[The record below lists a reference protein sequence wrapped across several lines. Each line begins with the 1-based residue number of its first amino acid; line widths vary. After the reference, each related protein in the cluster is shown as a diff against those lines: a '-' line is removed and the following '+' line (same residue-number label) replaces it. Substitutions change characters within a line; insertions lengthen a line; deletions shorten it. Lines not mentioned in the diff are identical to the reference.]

1 MKQTQLYCLC
11 LIAGLGFAAPVA
23 AQQSMMHGRD
33 GMMGGGMMGGGMM
46 GGGMMG
52 GGMMGGGMMSGMNS
66 YAMRMFDANK
76 DGTLTPEEMTKGM
89 QAEIKT
95 YDADTSGSL
104 SLAEFEAMHAAHTRT
119 MMVRAFQ
126 MHDEDG
132 DGQVTEAEI
141 ATVATMMQMMM
152 AGAKGGPGMH
162 GAGKGGMMDDN

>member
-1 MKQTQLYCLC
+1 MKPTQIYSLC

-23 AQQSMMHGRD
+23 AQQGMMDGRD
-33 GMMGGGMMGGGMM
+33 GMMGGMMGGGMM
-46 GGGMMG
+46 G
-52 GGMMGGGMMSGMNS
+52 GMNS

-95 YDADTSGSL
+95 YDTDTSGSL
-104 SLAEFEAMHAAHTRT
+104 SLEEFAAMHAAHTRT

-126 MHDEDG
+126 MHDEVG

-141 ATVATMMQMMM
+141 ATMAAMMQMMM
-152 AGAKGGPGMH
+152 AGSKDGAGMH
-162 GAGKGGMMDDN
+162 GAGNGNMMDDN

>member
-1 MKQTQLYCLC
+1 MKQTQMYSLC

-23 AQQSMMHGRD
+23 AQQ
-33 GMMGGGMMGGGMM
+33 GMMDGRAGMM
-46 GGGMMG
+46 
-52 GGMMGGGMMSGMNS
+52 GGMMSGMNS

-76 DGTLTPEEMTKGM
+76 DGTLTPEEMTAGM
-89 QAEIKT
+89 QAEVKT
-95 YDADTSGSL
+95 YDTDTNGTL

-141 ATVATMMQMMM
+141 ATMAAMMQMMM
-152 AGAKGGPGMH
+152 AGAKYAP
-162 GAGKGGMMDDN
+162 GKGGMMDDN

>member
-1 MKQTQLYCLC
+1 MKQTQLYSLC

-23 AQQSMMHGRD
+23 AQQGMMEGRD
-33 GMMGGGMMGGGMM
+33 GMM
-46 GGGMMG
+46 

-66 YAMRMFDANK
+66 YAMRMFDADK

-95 YDADTSGSL
+95 YDTDTNGTL
-104 SLAEFEAMHAAHTRT
+104 SLAEFDTMHAAHTRT

-141 ATVATMMQMMM
+141 ATLAAMMQMMM

>member
-1 MKQTQLYCLC
+1 MKQTQLYSLC

-23 AQQSMMHGRD
+23 AQQGMMEGRD
-33 GMMGGGMMGGGMM
+33 GMMGGMMGGGMM
-46 GGGMMG
+46 
-52 GGMMGGGMMSGMNS
+52 GGMMSGMNS
-66 YAMRMFDANK
+66 YAMRMFDADK

-95 YDADTSGSL
+95 YDTDTNGTL

-132 DGQVTEAEI
+132 DGQVTEAEM
-141 ATVATMMQMMM
+141 ATMAAMMQMMM
-152 AGAKGGPGMH
+152 KMMAGPGMRD
-162 GAGKGGMMDDN
+162 AGNDGMMDDN